1 MKYKS
6 AKLTNDEGKMWHIG
20 LDENDVG
27 KHVIL
32 PADPA
37 RCEMVA
43 KYFDESRLA
52 AVSRGN
58 PTYTGKYH
66 DVDVSVMCTGMGAMA
81 VSVAVEELNHLGV
94 KTMIRMG
101 TSGSLQPNLPDDS
114 FVIATGAIRG
124 EGASKE
130 YIPEEYPAIADVDV
144 VCALRKACEEYGVKP
159 YLGVVRSHDAFYIE
173 SPGAH
178 EGVQERIQPW
188 VDAGALAVENESS
201 ALFTVG
207 SLLGGIRTGTIL
219 LCGGYLGSH
228 YGSMSTS
235 NKDSYAKNVELM
247 TKITLRAIE
256 IIDKLPDK
264 EDIRFTDEG

>member
-6 AKLTNDEGKMWHIG
+6 AKLVNEKGKMWHIG
-20 LDENDVG
+20 LDENDCG
-27 KHVIL
+27 KHFIL

-43 KYFDESRLA
+43 KHFDTAKLKA
-52 AVSRGN
+52 IARGN
-58 PTYTGKYH
+58 PTYTGTYH
-66 DVDVSVMCTGMGAMA
+66 DVPVSVMCTGMGAMA
-81 VSVAVEELNHLGV
+81 VSVAVEELKHLGV

-101 TSGSLQPNLPDDS
+101 TCGSLQANLPENC

-130 YIPEEYPAIADVDV
+130 YIPLEYPAVADVDV

-159 YLGVVRSHDAFYIE
+159 YLGIVRSHDSFYIE

-178 EGVQERIQPW
+178 EGYLERIQPW
-188 VDAGALAVENESS
+188 TDAGALAVENESS
-201 ALFTVG
+201 ALFTVA
-207 SLLGGIRTGTIL
+207 SLLGGIRAGTIL
-219 LCGGYLGSH
+219 LCGGYLGSS

-235 NKDSYAKNVELM
+235 NKEGYSQRVDLM

-256 IIDKLPDK
+256 IIDQLDDL
-264 EDIRFTDEG
+264 EDIREM

>member
-1 MKYKS
+1 MKYRS
-6 AKLTNDEGKMWHIG
+6 AKLTNNEGKMWHIG
-20 LDENDVG
+20 LDENDVA

-37 RCEMVA
+37 RCAMVA
-43 KYFDESRLA
+43 EHFDESRLA

-66 DVDVSVMCTGMGAMA
+66 DTDVSVMCTGMGAMA

-94 KTMIRMG
+94 RTMIRMG
-101 TSGSLQPNLPDDS
+101 TSGSLQPNLPENC

-130 YIPEEYPAIADVDV
+130 YIPEEYPAVADVDV
-144 VCALRKACEEYGVKP
+144 VYALRQACEEYGVKP
-159 YLGVVRSHDAFYIE
+159 YLGIIRSHDSFYIE

-178 EGVQERIQPW
+178 GGKEGVSERIKPW

-201 ALFTVG
+201 ALFTVA
-207 SLLGGIRTGTIL
+207 SLLGGIRAGTIL
-219 LCGGYLGSH
+219 LCGGYLGAS

-235 NKDSYAKNVELM
+235 NKDDYKEKVDLM

-256 IIDKLPDK
+256 IIDQLPDL
-264 EDIRFTDEG
+264 EDIRNG